1 MDPALPLFSFDNP
14 GGRLDKGDASYVDV
28 IHTCGGWLGFERG
41 LGHADFYPNGGSFT
55 QPGCGSDVT
64 GKMQFFNSHKIL
76 YACQIFGVYQS
87 FSTLSLMVLENKI
100 AHRKYFNW
108 AVKHR
113 H

>member
-55 QPGCGSDVT
+55 QPGCGSDIT
-64 GKMQFFNSHKIL
+64 GNTKFEYNYDFKKTRTSFVYKI
-76 YACQIFGVYQS
+76 F
-87 FSTLSLMVLENKI
+87 
-100 AHRKYFNW
+100 KYFTGND
-108 AVKHR
+108 VKHC
-113 H
+113 HFLVLPHLLPQ